1 MERRVGFLVF
11 SSSES
16 VLMGTL
22 LVPPW
27 EGLLM
32 LVVDWLGGDCWEV
45 SGACGVE
52 EMHVGLLG
60 EAQKGD
66 IGNGLLGEM
75 SDGCLGEGGEGR
87 LSEIGDGC
95 LGEVRAV

>member
-1 MERRVGFLVF
+1 MGAGKESSSDKKGWLVVIMEGMVGFLVF
-11 SSSES
+11 SSCES

-32 LVVDWLGGDCWEV
+32 LLVVDWLGGDCCEV
-45 SGACGVE
+45 SGGLFTCVE

-60 EAQKGD
+60 EAQ
-66 IGNGLLGEM
+66 
-75 SDGCLGEGGEGR
+75 
-87 LSEIGDGC
+87 
-95 LGEVRAV
+95 